1 MTERVEPIRPIRAL
15 LRGLEALASI
25 NRGEGLTVTEVAE
38 NARLPR
44 TTAYRILET
53 LRVGGF
59 VTRDEADDRYRP
71 TLAVKGLASGAED
84 DAWVRETLWPSLT
97 ALGKKILWP
106 VGFYTPRGGQMV
118 MRAGTDRTSPLA
130 LERYAPGHK
139 LALTK
144 SAPGAAY
151 LSALGPDAA
160 RRLLAAAGAAASAV
174 EAAVTAASEAR
185 NLGVALDHVPVAGEC
200 TAAVPVIGP
209 SGEPVGALTL
219 RYIRSALSSQRV
231 IAELAPQ
238 LRAIAAE
245 LSAPPAPQAS
255 VRTDDYRF
263 RPSANGAGAH
273 ASAP

>member
-38 NARLPR
+38 SARLPR

-71 TLAVKGLASGAED
+71 TLAVKGLAAGAED
-84 DAWVRETLWPSLT
+84 DAWVRDTLWPSLT

-139 LALTK
+139 LALAK

-151 LSALGPDAA
+151 LSALGTEAA
-160 RRLLAAAGAAASAV
+160 RRLLTGAGASAAATDSALS
-174 EAAVTAASEAR
+174 AASEAR
-185 NLGVALDHVPVAGEC
+185 NLGAALDHVPVAGEC

-231 IAELAPQ
+231 LAELAPQ
-238 LRAIAAE
+238 LRAIAAV
-245 LSAPPAPQAS
+245 LSAPPAVQAS
-255 VRTDDYRF
+255 VKSDEYRY
-263 RPSANGAGAH
+263 RPASNGSGAH
-273 ASAP
+273 ATAP